1 MTRDYPTL
9 RSVVGFAS
17 SLTTGGVS
25 NSCAPPGLLEILL
38 YSDYYN
44 ASLPVRVVLSFL
56 TLQFNNK
63 KLQTCMCD
71 ALSGASCR

>member
-25 NSCAPPGLLEILL
+25 NSCAPPGLLDILL
-38 YSDYYN
+38 SSDYSI
-44 ASLPVRVVLSFL
+44 ATSLAEYSYRFSPKV
-56 TLQFNNK
+56 Q
-63 KLQTCMCD
+63 
-71 ALSGASCR
+71 